1 MSYFDGFGFYN
12 CNIQVAKGEQFMA
25 KTVGTKRDVLKVLGI
40 KIYEFYSDYVC
51 NETVEDIETMRDDII
66 LHEQSIHERERK
78 NKGK

>member
-1 MSYFDGFGFYN
+1 
-12 CNIQVAKGEQFMA
+12 MA

-40 KIYEFYSDYVC
+40 KIYELYSDYVC

-66 LHEQSIHERERK
+66 LHEQSIRERERK

>member
-1 MSYFDGFGFYN
+1 
-12 CNIQVAKGEQFMA
+12 MA

-40 KIYEFYSDYVC
+40 KIYEYYSDYVC

-66 LHEQSIHERERK
+66 LHEQSISERERK

>member
-1 MSYFDGFGFYN
+1 
-12 CNIQVAKGEQFMA
+12 MA

-66 LHEQSIHERERK
+66 LHEQSIRERERK
-78 NKGK
+78 NRGK

>member
-1 MSYFDGFGFYN
+1 
-12 CNIQVAKGEQFMA
+12 MA

-40 KIYEFYSDYVC
+40 KIYEYYSDYVC

-66 LHEQSIHERERK
+66 LHEQSIRERERK

>member
-1 MSYFDGFGFYN
+1 MP
-12 CNIQVAKGEQFMA
+12 
-25 KTVGTKRDVLKVLGI
+25 KTVGTKRDVFKVLGI

-66 LHEQSIHERERK
+66 LHEQSIRERERK

>member
-1 MSYFDGFGFYN
+1 
-12 CNIQVAKGEQFMA
+12 MA

-51 NETVEDIETMRDDII
+51 NETIEDIETMRDDII
-66 LHEQSIHERERK
+66 LHEQSIRERERK

>member
-1 MSYFDGFGFYN
+1 
-12 CNIQVAKGEQFMA
+12 MA

-66 LHEQSIHERERK
+66 LHEQSIRERERK

>member
-1 MSYFDGFGFYN
+1 
-12 CNIQVAKGEQFMA
+12 MA

-66 LHEQSIHERERK
+66 LHEQSIRERERK
-78 NKGK
+78 NKSK